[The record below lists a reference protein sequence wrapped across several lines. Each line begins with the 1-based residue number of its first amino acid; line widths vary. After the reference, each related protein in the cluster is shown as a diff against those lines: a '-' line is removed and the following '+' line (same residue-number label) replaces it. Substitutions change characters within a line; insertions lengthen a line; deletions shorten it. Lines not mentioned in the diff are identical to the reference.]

1 MNQPALPRE
10 FGHSLFA
17 RLRQNIVDNMPT
29 GSHQARADGWR
40 RLARRCDAAA
50 DAHAAVVQQR
60 QETRRIVQ
68 AFAPA
73 YRQAAL
79 DALARGVKIEVPAY
93 YENIVPDMCAE
104 DFRALCEEEAQKAE
118 RARAD
123 AKLAEM
129 AALQKAKQDG
139 YAGICIPWDEAMIK
153 LNALQYTAIPGTV
166 FFDSEGPPIPERD
179 DPDAWYAAEVARAA
193 DRGPA

>member
-1 MNQPALPRE
+1 MNAPALPLE
-10 FGHSLFA
+10 FGRSLFA
-17 RLRQNIVDNMPT
+17 RLQQNIVDNMPT

-40 RLARRCDAAA
+40 KLARRCDAAA
-50 DAHAAVVQQR
+50 DAHAALVMQR

-68 AFAPA
+68 SFAPA

-79 DALARGVKIEVPAY
+79 DALARGTKIEVPGGY
-93 YENIVPDMCAE
+93 SNIEPDMCVE

-123 AKLAEM
+123 AKLTEM
-129 AALQKAKQDG
+129 TAAQQAKQ
-139 YAGICIPWDEAMIK
+139 AGIFIPWDEALIK
-153 LNALQYTAIPGTV
+153 LDALQFTAIPGTV
-166 FFDSEGPPIPERD
+166 SFAVEEPPIPERD
-179 DPDAWYAAEVARAA
+179 DPDAWYAAEVERLK